1 MSSTQPKSKTRSRHV
16 WRSLAIVFALYFLP
30 VGVQV
35 AAYYAGNDRDTP
47 WWELRR
53 DSSEQA
59 PDPFATDDA
68 IIQVY
73 AARAVR
79 WRGALGVHT
88 WIATKRS
95 NEDFY
100 TRLEVMG
107 YALRWS
113 DSSVQIRQGQPD
125 RYWYGSKPTLL
136 REVRG
141 GNEVD
146 SLINDLHQLA
156 NDYSVAD
163 QYKVWPGP
171 NSNTFVA
178 HLARQVPELNVDLP
192 PTAVGKDY
200 RIDGQVIGTPPSG
213 SGLQLSVGGLIG
225 LIVSPEEGIEI
236 NLLGLTAGIDL
247 SPLALKLPAIGRIGY
262 ADSDRNHY

>member
-1 MSSTQPKSKTRSRHV
+1 M
-16 WRSLAIVFALYFLP
+16 
-30 VGVQV
+30 
-35 AAYYAGNDRDTP
+35 
-47 WWELRR
+47 
-53 DSSEQA
+53 
-59 PDPFATDDA
+59 
-68 IIQVY
+68 
-73 AARAVR
+73 R

-125 RYWYGSKPTLL
+125 RYWYGNKPTLL
-136 REVRG
+136 REIRG
-141 GNEVD
+141 GKEVD
-146 SLINDLHQLA
+146 SLIHDLHQLA
-156 NDYSVAD
+156 QDYPVAD

-178 HLARQVPELNVDLP
+178 HLARQIPELNLDLP

-200 RIDGQVIGTPPSG
+200 RINGQILGTPPSG
-213 SGLQLSVGGLIG
+213 TGLQLSMGGLLG
-225 LIVSPEEGIEI
+225 LIVSPEEGVEI

-247 SPLALKLPAIGRIGY
+247 SPPALKLPAIGRLGY
-262 ADSDRNHY
+262 ADSDRKHY